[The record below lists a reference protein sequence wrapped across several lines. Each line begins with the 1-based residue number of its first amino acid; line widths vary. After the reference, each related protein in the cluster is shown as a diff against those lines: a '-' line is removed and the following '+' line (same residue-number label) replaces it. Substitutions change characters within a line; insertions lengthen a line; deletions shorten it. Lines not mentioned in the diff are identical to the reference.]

1 MFLLRKL
8 SLFTLVC
15 TVFFMPSLAYADN
28 IVDALNLA
36 PFVPIVL
43 DAMMMVG
50 TGVYEYFVGDAQHTG
65 IIYILIWTFL
75 GLSISIELIKMYLP
89 KQWVEFL
96 GFSGGGEL
104 ANGSATPTKMF
115 TNIFQTG
122 FRAILAS
129 VILLQLKPVYMTKW
143 LINPFLEFGSIY
155 TSHIVAN
162 IDSTNTTAEKTSCPP
177 DILAKEWIS
186 EKSCEF
192 LTQPVA
198 DLSHANNQI
207 VKRGFTFLT
216 NGLRG
221 LMVPIPHGGED
232 FMNILTGFILIATF
246 VGSNVFM
253 ALLIIQGIFNF
264 GAQIILYPFSVLV
277 YVFKKNDKW
286 LDIWPAFSG
295 ITKAL
300 QQLIV
305 TMIACAFILCI
316 NVAIIKA
323 LFQWNSSVFVV
334 AAGGTAT
341 SNVPQQAAT
350 SMGFGQHS
358 VLWLSAIL
366 TFYLMFK
373 IFEMTR
379 KQLDMYVGKGMDTLY
394 NNVTNDTK
402 TLYNASKTMI
412 KKYKDASGWFKK

>member
-1 MFLLRKL
+1 MFLIRKL
-8 SLFTLVC
+8 SLFALVC

-28 IVDALNLA
+28 IVDTLNLA

-115 TNIFQTG
+115 TNLFQTG
-122 FRAILAS
+122 FRAVLAS

-221 LMVPIPHGGED
+221 LMGPIPHGGED

-358 VLWLSAIL
+358 VLWLSAIM

>member
-8 SLFTLVC
+8 SLFAIVC

-198 DLSHANNQI
+198 DLTHANNQI

>member
-8 SLFTLVC
+8 SLFALVC

-162 IDSTNTTAEKTSCPP
+162 IDATNTTAEKTSCPP

-358 VLWLSAIL
+358 VLWLSAIM

-412 KKYKDASGWFKK
+412 KKYKDATGWFKK